1 MDLSTSSP
9 ATLRPRGESAP
20 PCIVVAPDADA
31 REAAF
36 PTVDFRPASVT
47 RRQIAGWRGLGGE
60 LMRTIRPEPFQSRYC
75 GLCHL
80 LIAYECA
87 QRHEG
92 ETLVDGVLRSTL
104 RDLTHKLVFIPAG
117 SEFREWHKPRG
128 LMRAIYL
135 HLEPDGALMRS
146 GVPVCR
152 AASTPRLFFEN
163 PVLWQTAL
171 KFKALIEAGPAA
183 SRLYAEAL
191 AVVLSHELVDG
202 GARMPEPPA
211 RGGLASW
218 QRRAIAQY
226 MEEHLAE
233 PISLAELA
241 AQVRLSPY
249 HFSRT
254 FKRSFGV
261 PPHRYHAERRIERA
275 KILLANRSLSV
286 LEIALELG
294 FGQSSS
300 FAAVFHKLTGQTPS
314 DYRRSL
320 V

>member
-1 MDLSTSSP
+1 MDMSISSS

-20 PCIVVAPDADA
+20 CCIVPAPDAGV

-36 PTVDFRPASVT
+36 PSVDFRPASVT
-47 RRQIAGWRGLGGE
+47 RRQIAGWRGVAGE
-60 LMRTIRPEPFQSRYC
+60 LVRTIRPEPFESQYA
-75 GLCHL
+75 GPCHL
-80 LIAYECA
+80 LIAYDCA
-87 QRHEG
+87 QWHEG
-92 ETLVDGVLRSTL
+92 EAIVDGVARSTL
-104 RDLTHKLVFIPAG
+104 RDLTHKLVFVPAG
-117 SEFREWHKPRG
+117 SAFRAWHKPRG
-128 LMRAIYL
+128 LMTAIYL
-135 HLEPDGALMRS
+135 HLEPDIALMRS
-146 GVPVCR
+146 AP
-152 AASTPRLFFEN
+152 TPRLFFEN

-191 AVVLSHELVDG
+191 AVVLSHELVDE
-202 GARMPEPPA
+202 GARVPEPPA

-261 PPHRYHAERRIERA
+261 PPHRYHAERRIDRA
-275 KILLANRSLSV
+275 KTLLADRSLSV
-286 LEIALELG
+286 LEITIELG
-294 FGQSSS
+294 FSQSSS
-300 FAAVFHKLTGQTPS
+300 FAAVFRKLTGQAPS